1 MLLRGDKTMNEYH
14 FDAEITLSGR
24 AAEADREELGER
36 AYATGAGAVRVRAE
50 WSAPNDVPV
59 LRVPLHVVDE
69 RANGDARDVPAFVE
83 LFFHDAF
90 LLFNLAAPGSFG
102 GVISLSG
109 GEYRLRELALDA
121 RVFES
126 AAAAKSLPL
135 RDVVAWYD
143 ALRIGTSQIAAT
155 GVAKALF
162 HLLHLAR
169 GPEDDQT
176 SVLRL
181 ARAAEALGVRAETL
195 APLFAHRDA
204 IARGTA
210 PVLHPMA
217 DDALD
222 ASVDS
227 ASLDWTAAVDD
238 AAGVV
243 IGALQ
248 SLAASGPS
256 H

>member
-1 MLLRGDKTMNEYH
+1 MTNEYH

-24 AAEADREELGER
+24 AAEGNREIWRNAEAALRER
-36 AYATGAGAVRVRAE
+36 VYATDAGAVRVRAE
-50 WSAPNDVPV
+50 WSGPADVPAI
-59 LRVPLHVVDE
+59 RVPLHVADE

-90 LLFNLAAPGSFG
+90 LLFNIAAPGSFG
-102 GVISLSG
+102 GTVSVSG
-109 GEYRLRELALDA
+109 GAYRVHELALDA

-126 AAAAKSLPL
+126 AANAKSLPL
-135 RDVVAWYD
+135 GDVVRWYD
-143 ALRIGTSQIAAT
+143 ALQIGSRQLATS

-169 GPEDDQT
+169 TAEDDEV
-176 SVLRL
+176 SVIRL
-181 ARAAEALGVRAETL
+181 ANAAKALGNESL
-195 APLFAHRDA
+195 EPLFALRDA

-210 PVLHPMA
+210 PVVHPMH

-222 ASVDS
+222 ERVEDE
-227 ASLDWTAAVDD
+227 SLDWTAVVDD

-243 IGALQ
+243 VGTLQ
-248 SLAASGPS
+248 SLVSAA
-256 H
+256 

>member
-1 MLLRGDKTMNEYH
+1 MNEYH

-24 AAEADREELGER
+24 AAEADRGELNER
-36 AYATGAGAVRVRAE
+36 VYATGTGGVRVRAE
-50 WSAPNDVPV
+50 WSAPNGAPV
-59 LRVPLHVVDE
+59 LRVPLHVVDD
-69 RANGDARDVPAFVE
+69 RVNGDARDIPAFVE

-90 LLFNLAAPGSFG
+90 LLLNLASPGSFG
-102 GVISLSG
+102 GVIAVSG
-109 GEYRLRELALDA
+109 GDYRVHEVALDA
-121 RVFES
+121 RVFEN
-126 AAAAKSLPL
+126 ALAAKSLPL
-135 RDVVAWYD
+135 RDVIAWYD
-143 ALRIGTSQIAAT
+143 ALQIGTSQLATT

-176 SVLRL
+176 SVMRL
-181 ARAAEALGVRAETL
+181 AQAAEALGAPAETL

-210 PVLHPMA
+210 LVLHPMA

-222 ASVDS
+222 ARVDD
-227 ASLDWTAAVDD
+227 ASLDWTTVVDD

-243 IGALQ
+243 IGIIQAQ
-248 SLAASGPS
+248 IAP
-256 H
+256 